1 METTVWGFY
10 SSAVFF
16 IDSNCPFSLITTT
29 YIQKTTVWGF
39 YSLTVFFID
48 SNCPSSLI
56 TTTCILK
63 SHYDLKNINDIGI
76 YRKSWTDIYYYN
88 IDIFAIFH

>member
-10 SSAVFF
+10 SS
-16 IDSNCPFSLITTT
+16 
-29 YIQKTTVWGF
+29 
-39 YSLTVFFID
+39 TVFFID

-88 IDIFAIFH
+88 IDIFAIFHQTMASLASLLDLYLQLGPFYA